1 MRGCLRFGS
10 SFLMLAW
17 MNVLVAKPQTAVQSK
32 SELPAPAKQA
42 LLFIAPVDYEPWV
55 MIDTNG
61 KVTGGILYEM
71 AHTIGEFVGL
81 PVQVDAM
88 PFPRFES
95 LIGQQKFDFTFVNQ
109 HQALPGGTRFP
120 KMVITTQ
127 LGLIHLKK
135 NAGFA
140 DCTKIKSVAHTS
152 QNSDALRALIQK
164 HCGQVTI
171 VNTNNLGQ
179 RVKMLGYG
187 RVDSFLG
194 SNEEMD
200 LVGWFGERCDSLAFV
215 KFFDM
220 HWHIFASADSRLTK
234 EPYRS
239 RVERFIGAY
248 EPELYHKIRKKV
260 LGNRYCPQPRKA

>member
-1 MRGCLRFGS
+1 
-10 SFLMLAW
+10 MLAW
-17 MNVLVAKPQTAVQSK
+17 MNILVAKPQTTQPKAGP
-32 SELPAPAKQA
+32 PADANRP

-55 MIDTNG
+55 MIDAKG

-71 AHTIGEFVGL
+71 AQTIGEFVGL
-81 PVQVDAM
+81 PVLVEAM

-95 LIGQQKFDFTFVNQ
+95 LITQQKFDFTFVNQ
-109 HQALPGGTRFP
+109 HQVLPGGTRFP

-127 LGLIHLKK
+127 LGLIYSKK
-135 NAGFA
+135 NAAFA

-152 QNSDALRALIQK
+152 QNSDALRAIIQK
-164 HCGQVTI
+164 QCGQVTI

-179 RVKMLGYG
+179 RVKMLDFG

-200 LVGWFGERCDSLAFV
+200 LVGWFGADCDSLAFV
-215 KFFDM
+215 KFFDLE
-220 HWHIFASADSRLTK
+220 WHIFAAANTRLTR

-239 RVERFIGAY
+239 HVERFIASY
-248 EPELYHKIRKKV
+248 EQELYQKIRKKV
-260 LGNRYCPQPRKA
+260 LGNRYCPAPRKA

>member
-1 MRGCLRFGS
+1 MRACLRFGF
-10 SFLMLAW
+10 SFFMLTW
-17 MNVLVAKPQTAVQSK
+17 MNTLVAKTPVPPKAA
-32 SELPAPAKQA
+32 APVAKDEA

-55 MIDTNG
+55 ILDAKG

-71 AHTIGEFVGL
+71 AHTIGDFVGL
-81 PVQVDAM
+81 PVRVDAM

-95 LIGQQKFDFTFVNQ
+95 LIAQQNFDFTFVNQ
-109 HQALPGGTRFP
+109 HQVLPGGTRFP

-135 NAGFA
+135 NASFA
-140 DCTKIKSVAHTS
+140 DCTKMKSVAHTS
-152 QNSDALRALIQK
+152 QNSDALRALIQQ

-179 RVKMLGYG
+179 RVKMLGFG

-215 KFFDM
+215 KFFDLQ
-220 HWHIFASADSRLTK
+220 WHIFATANSRLTR

-239 RVERFIGAY
+239 RVERFIAAY

-260 LGNRYCPQPRKA
+260 LGDRYCPVVRKS